1 VIPVSGILA
10 PVSPRLILASA
21 SPARLKLLR
30 DAGLQPEVMVSDVD
44 EGGVEELASRDA
56 VLVLAR
62 RKAEAV
68 ADRLET
74 RHDQDPA
81 LVVGCDSLL
90 ELEGVTFGKPRSA
103 DEAAERWRRMRG
115 RTGLLHTGHCIIDRT
130 TGGQAAAVDTA
141 AVGFGWPT
149 DREIAAYA
157 ATEEALQVAGPF
169 TIEGRA
175 APWIESITGSYG
187 TIMGVSLPVVRR
199 LLGELGV
206 EIVDL
211 WP

>member
-1 VIPVSGILA
+1 VV
-10 PVSPRLILASA
+10 PRLILASA
-21 SPARLKLLR
+21 SPARLQLLR
-30 DAGLQPEVMVSDVD
+30 GAGLHPEVVVSHVD
-44 EGGVEELASRDA
+44 EDGVDDLTPREA

-62 RKAEAV
+62 RKAQAV
-68 ADRLET
+68 AARPALPGE
-74 RHDQDPA
+74 PA

-90 ELEGVTFGKPRSA
+90 ELEGAALGKPRSA
-103 DEAAERWRRMRG
+103 EEAAQRWRRMRG
-115 RTGLLHTGHCIIDRT
+115 RTGLLHTGHCVIESA
-130 TGGQAAAVDTA
+130 TGQEAAAVDTA

-169 TIEGRA
+169 TLEGMA

-187 TIMGVSLPVVRR
+187 TIMGISLPVVRR